1 MIYKHKT
8 YYNTFFILIF
18 VLLSNCQIQE
28 TSKNHGILFLDNRF
42 KQLEI
47 NKTNKNDTIRIIGN
61 PHTKSVNDKNTW
73 IYIERTLTK
82 GRFHKLGQN
91 VIKKNNVVVLTFNKY
106 GILKEKYFFDK
117 KKLAK
122 IDFTKEVT
130 KNNLSQKSFVQEFL
144 QSVRSKMYGNR

>member
-91 VIKKNNVVVLTFNKY
+91 VIKKK
-106 GILKEKYFFDK
+106 
-117 KKLAK
+117 
-122 IDFTKEVT
+122 
-130 KNNLSQKSFVQEFL
+130 
-144 QSVRSKMYGNR
+144 

>member
-61 PHTKSVNDKNTW
+61 PHTKSVNDKNT
-73 IYIERTLTK
+73 
-82 GRFHKLGQN
+82 
-91 VIKKNNVVVLTFNKY
+91 
-106 GILKEKYFFDK
+106 
-117 KKLAK
+117 
-122 IDFTKEVT
+122 
-130 KNNLSQKSFVQEFL
+130 
-144 QSVRSKMYGNR
+144 